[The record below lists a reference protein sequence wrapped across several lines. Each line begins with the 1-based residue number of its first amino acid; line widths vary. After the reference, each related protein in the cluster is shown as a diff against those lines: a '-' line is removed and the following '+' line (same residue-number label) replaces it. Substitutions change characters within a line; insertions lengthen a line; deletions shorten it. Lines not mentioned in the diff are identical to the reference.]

1 MAAGSIA
8 PASGA
13 YPHGYG
19 YQALAAVVTEVTG
32 LSVSQMQ
39 IAVLP
44 FLTLVTA
51 LIAFVAFRVLIGNAF
66 LAGLSAL
73 LLFLQPEFV
82 FVVEHGNHE
91 KITHTLVLVLV
102 FLLAAS
108 LTRPRTTGIVIGFI
122 LAFYLDAWALIAT
135 NSFFAS
141 SFMMSLTL
149 ALTGGVVTLWAAR
162 SPAGERGAMRRLVY
176 TVFSC
181 LELFSSSSS
190 TSTRRPATTSGR
202 STP

>member
-82 FVVEHGNHE
+82 FVVERGNHE

-108 LTRPRTTGIVIGFI
+108 LARSRTTGMVIGFI
-122 LAFYLDAWALIAT
+122 LAFY
-135 NSFFAS
+135 
-141 SFMMSLTL
+141 
-149 ALTGGVVTLWAAR
+149 
-162 SPAGERGAMRRLVY
+162 
-176 TVFSC
+176 
-181 LELFSSSSS
+181 
-190 TSTRRPATTSGR
+190 
-202 STP
+202 